1 MNSVNSKIASV
12 AFRLFVGIVFIYAA
26 VGKIQNPADFALA
39 IENYRI
45 LPPSLSHY
53 AALLLPWMEIYCG
66 IFLILGFW
74 VRSSALILSAMTIIF
89 ILALIYAL
97 VLGLDINCGCFDNSG
112 LAQKVNIIKIIED
125 FILLFMGLYVVKFP
139 YEEFSITNK
148 VVKNE
153 Q

>member
-1 MNSVNSKIASV
+1 VNSKIASV
-12 AFRLFVGIVFIYAA
+12 TFRLLVGVIFIYAA

-45 LPPSLSHY
+45 LPTSLSHY
-53 AALLLPWMEIYCG
+53 AALLLPWLEIYCG

-74 VRSSALILSAMTIIF
+74 VRSSALIISVMTAVF

-97 VLGLDINCGCFDNSG
+97 ILGLDINCGCFDSSG

-125 FILLFMGLYVVKFP
+125 FVLLFMGLYIVKSP

-148 VVKNE
+148 AAANE
-153 Q
+153 E